1 MSKWDHKTPSA
12 VIHSPQ
18 NAQKMLFSDDLRL
31 RHLALLTPLRTWS
44 CFMTYIKVFKSKN
57 VKNSNGWEAVI
68 SFDSLVNF
76 VDKPFECTSIKI
88 HGHGISRVQCLNE
101 KMFSASQK
109 FNGQLFHKYTK
120 KANTS
125 NSKGKFYKKSLT
137 NYNILCSLFVFSLAK
152 SLQLILK
159 ISTCNKQMRELSAS
173 R

>member
-88 HGHGISRVQCLNE
+88 HGHGISRVQCLEE
-101 KMFSASQK
+101 KIFSASQK
-109 FNGQLFHKYTK
+109 FNGQLFHKYINK
-120 KANTS
+120 GNTS
-125 NSKGKFYKKSLT
+125 NSKGKVYIKSLILSCIVLT
-137 NYNILCSLFVFSLAK
+137 ICLLIGKEPTLNFENEYNQQI
-152 SLQLILK
+152 
-159 ISTCNKQMRELSAS
+159 RELSAS